1 MGKAT
6 DFFEQISQIEP
17 FDLESE
23 YVIALQDGDEAPDN
37 GHYVVREHEFET
49 GQDEAPPKT

>member
-23 YVIALQDGDEAPDN
+23 YVIALRDGDEAPDN
-37 GHYVVREHEFET
+37 GHYVVREHEVGRSPEET
-49 GQDEAPPKT
+49 PPQT